1 MMEKQLIIRKR
12 VITEKEID
20 LVKELILKYGD
31 KGRSFISS
39 RLCEIWDW
47 RQANGRYKEITC
59 RELLRKLESLD
70 LIKLPPML
78 KAARRIGYK
87 NTAKYPKLNELVLS
101 CTLKPLKSQI
111 NIKQVRGG
119 KAENEF
125 NGIIEKHHY
134 LGYHQG
140 AGEQLKYLIYLNE
153 RIIACIGFGCSAYKV
168 SCRDNYIG
176 WNEAQKAENLNK
188 VVNNSRFLILP
199 WVHIPH
205 LASYILG
212 AIAKRICEDWESHY
226 AHSIV
231 LLETF
236 VDTERYKGICYK
248 AAGWSCLGETA
259 GRGRN
264 DRYNKKGKSVKLMF
278 VKQLSPNFKDVCYE

>member
-1 MMEKQLIIRKR
+1 MKKQLIIRKR

-20 LVKELILKYGD
+20 LVNELILEYGD

-47 RQANGRYKEITC
+47 RQENGRYKEITC
-59 RELLRKLESLD
+59 RELLRKLESLA

-78 KAARRIGYK
+78 NGARKVGYK
-87 NTAKYPKLNELVLS
+87 NTPKYLKLNENTLS
-101 CTLKPLKSQI
+101 ALLKPLKSQI
-111 NIKQVRGG
+111 HIKQVRGT
-119 KAENEF
+119 KKEKDF

-176 WNEAQKAENLNK
+176 WNEKQKAENLKK

-212 AIAKRICEDWESHY
+212 AIAKRIRVDWLEYY
-226 AHSIV
+226 AHPIV

-248 AAGWSCLGETA
+248 AAGWSCLGKTA

-264 DRYNKKGKSVKLMF
+264 DRYNKQNKSVKLMF
-278 VKQLSPNFKDVCYE
+278 VKELTPDFKEECYE